1 MMKHTYTVDIVN
13 NATMHTVLKML
24 LHFLQGAGRQE
35 KFLKKRGEVIIVL
48 TVFHV
53 LYYNIPLLFLHVHHR
68 RS

>member
-1 MMKHTYTVDIVN
+1 
-13 NATMHTVLKML
+13 MHTVLKML